1 MFSLLSVFL
10 FIQSNQVLVWFSCQF
25 VCVFSCGKPSIVDR
39 QDSSFPLK
47 LAYFII
53 FLCWHFLFHLCS
65 FPDFVRFLHHPCQFL
80 GFLAHR
86 IHGAAI
92 YDNIYHQ
99 YTPVMLAFF
108 YQHHGSVMGCGLQL
122 VPIAAVAAVTPA
134 GWWRSLWRAAHRN
147 RGLRKPR
154 RLEVVPKP
162 RIIPRIEEIIA
173 VIACRNSF
181 FKWVI

>member
-99 YTPVMLAFF
+99 YTPVMLAHVPYMDPMGYGEEWHLGSMMVHKQKTVPCWTLRSLADRCSLTNTPKPYWFDVSTSPMHWDVLYIQFFKF
-108 YQHHGSVMGCGLQL
+108 YQSCD
-122 VPIAAVAAVTPA
+122 
-134 GWWRSLWRAAHRN
+134 
-147 RGLRKPR
+147 
-154 RLEVVPKP
+154 
-162 RIIPRIEEIIA
+162 
-173 VIACRNSF
+173 VIM
-181 FKWVI
+181 